1 MRGPT
6 APSPTRGGGRMPRRG
21 DGITKRKDR
30 RFMARVTLQ
39 TPDGPRRK
47 YIYGKKYG

>member
-6 APSPTRGGGRMPRRG
+6 APSPTRGGGRMPSRG